1 MKQEMPILAPISAVL
16 GIDPLH
22 FAMIVIVNLT
32 MAMVPLPVGGLLF
45 VTGVA
50 MHTPI
55 AALTRELPIFIV
67 AQLLMLM
74 LMLMLMIL
82 TFVPALSTALPHA
95 FGFNSQRLRIKKARK
110 FRAFLF
116 SQ

>member
-1 MKQEMPILAPISAVL
+1 MMKQEMPILAPISAVL

-50 MHTPI
+50 TRTPV

-74 LMLMLMIL
+74 LMIL
-82 TFVPALSTALPHA
+82 TFVPALSTSLPHA

>member
-1 MKQEMPILAPISAVL
+1 MMKQEMPTLAPISAVL

-55 AALTRELPIFIV
+55 AALKRELPIFIV
-67 AQLLMLM
+67 AQLMMLV
-74 LMLMLMIL
+74 IL
-82 TFVPALSTALPHA
+82 TFVPALSTSLPHA

>member
-1 MKQEMPILAPISAVL
+1 MAPISAVL

-50 MHTPI
+50 TRTPV

-74 LMLMLMIL
+74 LMIL
-82 TFVPALSTALPHA
+82 TFVPALSTSLPHA

>member
-1 MKQEMPILAPISAVL
+1 MMKQEMPILAPISAVL

-32 MAMVPLPVGGLLF
+32 MAMAMVPLPVGGLLF

-67 AQLLMLM
+67 AQLMMLV
-74 LMLMLMIL
+74 IL
-82 TFVPALSTALPHA
+82 TFVPALSTSLPHA

>member
-1 MKQEMPILAPISAVL
+1 MMKQEMPILAPISAVL

-50 MHTPI
+50 TRTPI

-74 LMLMLMIL
+74 LMLMIL
-82 TFVPALSTALPHA
+82 TFVPALSTSLPHA